1 MSTQTTSLS
10 DVTPED
16 AYAAARD
23 RALRTADALIGAEA
37 QVRSLTRR
45 LDEQIAANRKLAE
58 DNERLTRSEE
68 NHWMPSDAGPVEWTC
83 VTPQQC
89 KGGEQHAEESSD
101 PPGYLAAVGQA
112 D

>member
-1 MSTQTTSLS
+1 MSTPTTSLS

-45 LDEQIAANRKLAE
+45 LDEQIAANRKLV
-58 DNERLTRSEE
+58 ERLDRYTDP
-68 NHWMPSDAGPVEWTC
+68 HGPME
-83 VTPQQC
+83 
-89 KGGEQHAEESSD
+89 GGGQDAEESD
-101 PPGYLAAVGQA
+101 PTGYLAAVGQA